1 MAKKK
6 RDWKVEVKRSSG
18 IEIRKRKPVRV
29 VFYWWRIKAGNN
41 KVLAHSETYTRK
53 QNCLKTARP
62 VAKRLGCPLVVVISE
77 EK

>member
-6 RDWKVEVKRSSG
+6 RSWKVEVKNSSG
-18 IEIRKRKPVRV
+18 IEMRKRKPVRV
-29 VFYWWRIKAGNN
+29 AFYWWRIVAGNN

-62 VAKRLGCPLVVVISE
+62 VAERLGCPLVVRD
-77 EK
+77 K

>member
-6 RDWKVEVKRSSG
+6 RDWKIEIKRSLG
-18 IEIRKRKPVRV
+18 IEMRKGKAVRV

-62 VAKRLGCPLVVVISE
+62 VAGRLGCRLVISD
-77 EK
+77 

>member
-6 RDWKVEVKRSSG
+6 RSWKVEVYEG
-18 IEIRKRKPVRV
+18 HMGW
-29 VFYWWRIKAGNN
+29 WWRIVAGNN

-62 VAKRLGCPLVVVISE
+62 VAKRLGCPLVIRDS
-77 EK
+77 